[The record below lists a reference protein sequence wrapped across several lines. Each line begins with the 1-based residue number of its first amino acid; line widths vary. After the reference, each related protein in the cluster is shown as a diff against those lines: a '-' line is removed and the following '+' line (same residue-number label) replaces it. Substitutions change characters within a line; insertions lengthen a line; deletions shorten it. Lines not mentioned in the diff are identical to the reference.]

1 MPDQNAEVNEARTE
15 NHKQICTNFNLGRTR
30 ASKKAHIH
38 RKENE
43 INSKTK
49 KYRSTQSSI
58 LGEGN
63 DSIAKRII
71 KGCSKRTNLGVL
83 GRSSV
88 K

>member
-49 KYRSTQSSI
+49 KISFDPELNI
-58 LGEGN
+58 GGG
-63 DSIAKRII
+63 KRLHCQ
-71 KGCSKRTNLGVL
+71 KNHKRMFEKN
-83 GRSSV
+83 
-88 K
+88 